1 MDQSLDEIEY
11 LSRSENRVQVLKLLT
26 RDALTRRELQDE
38 SGASQATLSRI
49 LQDFESRQWIQKRDA
64 VYETT
69 ALGVWVA
76 DCLRALQQALSVSDD
91 LQEFEPWLP
100 TDIDGFDVS
109 WLADAEVI
117 TPTPIEPNAPIDRV
131 EHSLRTGQ
139 HVRILSYA
147 YNKYC
152 LDANV
157 TAVRERGQRYEAV
170 YTDDAIQSLS
180 DNPEWR
186 AQLETILDVD
196 TTAITVY
203 DGDIPCS
210 VEVIDEVVQLILR
223 DEHDVIRAVVESESS
238 PLREWANSLF
248 EQYLDDAKP
257 VSCTE

>member
-26 RDALTRRELQDE
+26 RDALTRHELQDQI
-38 SGASQATLSRI
+38 GASQATLSRI
-49 LQDFESRQWIQKRDA
+49 LQDFEKRQWIQKRDTF
-64 VYETT
+64 YETT
-69 ALGVWVA
+69 ALGSWVA
-76 DCLRALQQALSVSDD
+76 DCLSALQQALSVSDE

-117 TPTPIEPNAPIDRV
+117 TPTQIEPNTPMDQV

-147 YNKYC
+147 YNKTC

-170 YTDDAIQSLS
+170 YSDEAIQSLS
-180 DNPEWR
+180 DNPQWGD
-186 AQLETILDVD
+186 QLETVLEFD
-196 TTAITVY
+196 TTAISAY
-203 DGDIPCS
+203 NGEIPCS
-210 VEVIDEVVQLILR
+210 VTIVDQVVQFVLR
-223 DEHDVIRAVVESESS
+223 DEHGVIRAMIESKSR
-238 PLREWANSLF
+238 PLHKWANSLF
-248 EQYLDDAKP
+248 EQYLDDAKS
-257 VSCTE
+257 VSS